1 MSSLERHTCVIRN
14 SGRHNEPTQNE
25 INKWCPLKLL
35 HAYFSLNALDSPNTS
50 TESATVA
57 ISSVD
62 NNYNLDL
69 ISWTVGLFME
79 RWEKSHWY
87 SCITSNTIE
96 DEVKYCKKKN
106 NLILKKCEEISC
118 IWLCKTPCHD
128 AWMLWMLAR
137 RLLCSCGWLP
147 GFLYVS
153 VWLIQECGWLPGS
166 CYVVVGGCQAVYMWL
181 PDYFCLI

>member
-96 DEVKYCKKKN
+96 DEVKSVVFDYAK
-106 NLILKKCEEISC
+106 L
-118 IWLCKTPCHD
+118 P
-128 AWMLWMLAR
+128 AMMLG
-137 RLLCSCGWLP
+137 CCGCLP
-147 GFLYVS
+147 EGCFA
-153 VWLIQECGWLPGS
+153 
-166 CYVVVGGCQAVYMWL
+166 VVGGCQAFYMFLSDWYRSVGGCQEVAMWL
-181 PDYFCLI
+181 WVVARLFICDCQTISVWYRVVV